1 MAGPA
6 AFLVAGGLGALA
18 KKVSNAAIV
27 AAIIS
32 GITHMYK
39 TKLGLFI
46 MAAMVWL
53 GINFATIKI
62 AIEPAI
68 ELLRQYANGGIGSGT
83 GDFGA
88 TAVAW
93 LGVLQFDRAIT
104 MIISAVVTKHAL
116 MKGRLFLFKKGFGAP

>member
-1 MAGPA
+1 MAWP
-6 AFLVAGGLGALA
+6 AFLLVGGIGAVA

-39 TKLGLFI
+39 TKLGLFVV
-46 MAAMVWL
+46 AAMLWM

-68 ELLRQYANGGIGSGT
+68 HLLRQYSENGVGGGGV

-104 MIISAVVTKHAL
+104 MIISAVITKHAV
-116 MKGRLFLFKKGFGAP
+116 MQGRLFLFKKGFGAP